1 MTNSQV
7 ETVMM
12 TMLSVKDDLS
22 TSATEV
28 KFPAVNL
35 IACSW
40 YFPDFPTRNWV
51 SHLTMMYSS
60 LIIGHGVKQH
70 TYKKKQ
76 KMLFV

>member
-7 ETVMM
+7 ETVMI

-35 IACSW
+35 ITCS
-40 YFPDFPTRNWV
+40 
-51 SHLTMMYSS
+51 
-60 LIIGHGVKQH
+60 
-70 TYKKKQ
+70 
-76 KMLFV
+76 

>member
-35 IACSW
+35 IACS
-40 YFPDFPTRNWV
+40 
-51 SHLTMMYSS
+51 
-60 LIIGHGVKQH
+60 
-70 TYKKKQ
+70 
-76 KMLFV
+76 

>member
-22 TSATEV
+22 TSGTEV

-35 IACSW
+35 IACS
-40 YFPDFPTRNWV
+40 
-51 SHLTMMYSS
+51 
-60 LIIGHGVKQH
+60 
-70 TYKKKQ
+70 
-76 KMLFV
+76 